1 MLIQKNKK
9 IKSVVNK
16 TNQIDNTYR
25 NFQMEVLAGDT
36 NMITELVQ
44 TSSLNVHNS
53 TLTLGDIEREW
64 LQIQI
69 WFLQGVLELKVTSR
83 AS

>member
-53 TLTLGDIEREW
+53 TLTLGDIERE
-64 LQIQI
+64 
-69 WFLQGVLELKVTSR
+69 
-83 AS
+83 

>member
-1 MLIQKNKK
+1 MLDALSILIQLLIQKNKK

-36 NMITELVQ
+36 NMVTKLVSKWSYKMH
-44 TSSLNVHNS
+44 TIHL
-53 TLTLGDIEREW
+53 
-64 LQIQI
+64 
-69 WFLQGVLELKVTSR
+69 
-83 AS
+83 